1 MNSNSIYKIK
11 KIGKI
16 VSSILFV
23 LFLGFSSS
31 VIIASEPIQIPK
43 IDGIIEFDGLPF
55 EEAWEK
61 IKSFPVVGYI
71 PDFGAEP
78 SEKTEIRMCYND
90 QYLYISGR
98 LYDNNPSR
106 IRNTSKQRDDFGGN
120 SDALGIILDSF
131 NDKENG
137 LVFSTTPSGQRTDYS
152 VYNDAN
158 AFGGSLPFNISWN
171 TFWDVKTVTNE
182 EGWFVEL
189 RIPISSLRFQN
200 IDGATTMGMIVWRWI
215 PHKNENVTFPAIDR
229 KYGDFAFLKPSKA
242 QEIVFKDI
250 KPKKPIY
257 ITPYALGG
265 WEQFNELND
274 DETRYEEESKPILKF
289 GGDLKYGITP
299 NLTLDLT
306 VNTDFAQVEVDDQ
319 QVNLTRYSLFFP
331 EKRQFFQERSS
342 IFSYNLGGPQDI
354 FYSRK
359 IGLHEGKEVQI
370 YGGARLVG
378 RVGAW
383 DLGFL
388 NMQTA
393 ALYGS
398 SELDSSQ
405 DSLLLHS
412 ENFGVL
418 RMRRQVINENSYV
431 GGIFTSRIGTDGS
444 YNYVY
449 GLDGIFRLFGDDY
462 LDIKWSQSF
471 ETGAKNKV
479 LSMNPT
485 KIRLS
490 WQRRNDKG
498 FGYTLGISHSGA
510 DFNPGIG
517 FEFLDNYKGSWN
529 RLQWGW
535 LPGMES
541 KLQSHKVYLGFR
553 GNMWNES
560 GIVESAT
567 IEPGWT
573 FQTKKFLQGDFK
585 ITYKYENVEED
596 FDLSDEVSIPTGQ
609 YKYLS
614 TNISLTSPMTRP
626 FFVNSII
633 DVGQFYDGSRFSMLL
648 IPTWK
653 VSSSLNFSIDYQYNN
668 IKFTDRSQQFIAHIG
683 RFKMLFMLS
692 TAFTA
697 SAFIQYNS
705 AINAVSSN
713 IRLRYNPREGNDLYI
728 VFNEGRNTQ
737 LEREVPKLPTI
748 SNRNILVKYTYTFG
762 L

>member
-1 MNSNSIYKIK
+1 VNSNSIYKIK
-11 KIGKI
+11 EIGKK
-16 VSSILFV
+16 VSSILVV
-23 LFLGFSSS
+23 LFLYFGYSAL
-31 VIIASEPIQIPK
+31 IASEPIQIPK
-43 IDGIIEFDGLPF
+43 IDGNIDFDGLPF
-55 EEAWEK
+55 EEVWEQ
-61 IKSFPVVGYI
+61 IKPFPVVMFI

-78 SEKTEIRMCYND
+78 TEKTEIRICYND
-90 QYLYISGR
+90 QYLYVSGR
-98 LYDNNPSR
+98 LYDNNPSL

-137 LVFSTTPSGQRTDYS
+137 LAFSTTPSGQRTDYS
-152 VYNDAN
+152 VFNDAN
-158 AFGGSLPFNISWN
+158 AFGGNFPFNISWN
-171 TFWDVKTVTNE
+171 TFWDVKTITNE

-200 IDGATTMGMIVWRWI
+200 IDGVTTMGMIVWRWI
-215 PHKNENVTFPAIDR
+215 PHKNENVIFPAIDP

-242 QEIVFKDI
+242 QEIIFKDI
-250 KPKKPIY
+250 KPKKTIY

-274 DETRYEEESKPILKF
+274 AETSYEEESKPILKF
-289 GGDLKYGITP
+289 GGDLKYGITS
-299 NLTLDLT
+299 NLTLDVT
-306 VNTDFAQVEVDDQ
+306 INTDFAQVEVDDQ

-378 RVGAW
+378 RIGAW

-388 NMQTA
+388 DMQTA

-398 SELDSSQ
+398 SELDSNQ
-405 DSLLLHS
+405 DSLLINS

-462 LDIKWSQSF
+462 LDLRWAQSF
-471 ETGAKNKV
+471 ETGAKNNA

-498 FGYTLGISHSGA
+498 FGYNLGISHSGA

-517 FEFLDNYKGSWN
+517 FEFRNNYKGTWN
-529 RLQWGW
+529 SLQWGW
-535 LPGMES
+535 LPGKDS

-553 GNMWNES
+553 GNILNKS
-560 GIVESAT
+560 GIVESAA

-585 ITYKYENVEED
+585 VTYGYEYVEEE
-596 FDLSDEVSIPTGQ
+596 FDLSDKVLVPVGQ
-609 YKYLS
+609 YRFLTTN
-614 TNISLTSPMTRP
+614 TNITTSMTKS
-626 FFVNSII
+626 FYVNGIL
-633 DVGQFYDGSRFSMLL
+633 DVGQFYDGSRFSIL
-648 IPTWK
+648 IIPSWK
-653 VSSSLNFSIDYQYNN
+653 VSSSLNFSIDYQYNK
-668 IKFTDRSQQFIAHIG
+668 IRFTDRNQQFIAHIG
-683 RFKMLFMLS
+683 RFKVLYMLS

-705 AINAVSSN
+705 AFNIISSN
-713 IRLRYNPREGNDLYI
+713 IKLRYNPREGNDLYI
-728 VFNEGRNTQ
+728 VFNEGRNTD
-737 LEREVPKLPTI
+737 LARETPELPSI

>member
-1 MNSNSIYKIK
+1 MNSNFIYKINW
-11 KIGKI
+11 IGEK
-16 VSSILFV
+16 VNSILFV
-23 LFLGFSSS
+23 LLLCFASS

-43 IDGIIEFDGLPF
+43 INGNIDFDGLPF
-55 EEAWEK
+55 EEVWEQ
-61 IKSFPVVGYI
+61 IEPFPVVIFI

-78 SEKTEIRMCYND
+78 TEKTEIRLMYND
-90 QYLYISGR
+90 QFLYVSGR
-98 LYDNNPSR
+98 FYDNNPSL
-106 IRNTSKQRDDFGGN
+106 IRNTSKQRDHFGGN
-120 SDALGIILDSF
+120 SDGFGIVLDSF
-131 NDKENG
+131 NDKENA
-137 LVFSTTPSGQRTDYS
+137 LTFSTSPSGQRTDYS
-152 VYNDAN
+152 VFNDAN
-158 AFGGSLPFNISWN
+158 AGGGNMPFNISWN
-171 TFWDVKTVTNE
+171 TFWDVKTIINE
-182 EGWFVEL
+182 EGWFVEM
-189 RIPISSLRFQN
+189 RIPISSLRFQS
-200 IDGATTMGMIVWRWI
+200 IDGVATMGMIVYRWI
-215 PHKNENVTFPAIDR
+215 PHKNESVIFPAIDP
-229 KYGDFAFLKPSKA
+229 KYGDFAFLQPSKA
-242 QEIVFKDI
+242 QEIVFKEI
-250 KPKKPIY
+250 KSKKPIY
-257 ITPYALGG
+257 LTPFALGG
-265 WEQFNELND
+265 WNQSNFLND
-274 DETRYEEESKPILKF
+274 AGTSYEEASEPILKF
-289 GGDLKYGITP
+289 GGDLKYGITS

-306 VNTDFAQVEVDDQ
+306 LNTDFAQVEVDDQ

-359 IGLHEGKEVQI
+359 IGLHKGKEVQI

-378 RVGAW
+378 RIGAW

-388 NMQTA
+388 DMQTA

-398 SELDSSQ
+398 SELDSNQ
-405 DSLLLHS
+405 DSLLLNS

-462 LDIKWSQSF
+462 LDIKWAQSF
-471 ETGAKNKV
+471 ETNAKNKA
-479 LSMNPT
+479 LSMDPT

-490 WQRRNDKG
+490 WQRRNNKG
-498 FGYTLGISHSGA
+498 FGYYFSMSHSGA

-517 FEFLDNYKGSWN
+517 FQFVDNYKGTYN

-553 GNMWNES
+553 GNIWNDS
-560 GIVESAT
+560 GKVESAA

-573 FQTKKFLQGDFK
+573 FQTKNFLQGDFK
-585 ITYKYENVEED
+585 ITYGYENVEED
-596 FDLSDEVSIPTGQ
+596 FDLSDEAYIPAGQ
-609 YKYLS
+609 YNYLT
-614 TNISLTSPMTRP
+614 TNTTITSSMTKP
-626 FFVNSII
+626 FYVNGQL
-633 DVGQFYDGSRFSMLL
+633 DAGQFFDGFRFSILL

-653 VSSSLNFSIDYQYNN
+653 ISSSLNLSFDYQYNK
-668 IKFTDRSQQFIAHIG
+668 IKFTERDQEFVSHIG
-683 RFKMLFMLS
+683 RFKVLYMLS
-692 TAFTA
+692 TKFTA
-697 SAFIQYNS
+697 STFVQYNS
-705 AINAVSSN
+705 AINTISSN

-728 VFNEGRNTQ
+728 VFNEGRNTD
-737 LEREVPKLPTI
+737 LEREIPELPTI

>member
-11 KIGKI
+11 GIGKI
-16 VSSILFV
+16 VNAILFV
-23 LFLGFSSS
+23 LFLCFGST
-31 VIIASEPIQIPK
+31 VLIASEPILIPK
-43 IDGIIEFDGLPF
+43 INVSIDFDGLPF
-55 EEAWEK
+55 EEVWEQ
-61 IKSFPVVGYI
+61 IKPFPVVGYI
-71 PDFGAEP
+71 PIFGAEP

-90 QYLYISGR
+90 HYLYVSGR
-98 LYDNNPSR
+98 LYDSKPSL
-106 IRNTSKQRDDFGGN
+106 IRNTSKQRDDFSGN

-152 VYNDAN
+152 VFNDAN
-158 AFGGSLPFNISWN
+158 AFGGNMPFNMSWN

-189 RIPISSLRFQN
+189 RIPVSSLRFQTM
-200 IDGATTMGMIVWRWI
+200 DGVATMGMVVWRWI
-215 PHKNENVTFPAIDR
+215 PHKNESVTFPAIDP
-229 KYGDFAFLKPSKA
+229 KYGNFAFLKPSKA
-242 QEIVFKDI
+242 QEIVFRDI

-265 WEQFNELND
+265 WEQFNKLND
-274 DETRYEEESKPILKF
+274 AETSYEEESNPILKF
-289 GGDLKYGITP
+289 GGDIKYGITS

-359 IGLHEGKEVQI
+359 IGLQGKEVQI

-388 NMQTA
+388 DMQTA
-393 ALYGS
+393 ALYGT

-462 LDIKWSQSF
+462 LDLKWAQSF
-471 ETGAKNKV
+471 VTNAENKAF
-479 LSMNPT
+479 SMDPT
-485 KIRLS
+485 KIRIS

-498 FGYTLGISHSGA
+498 FAYSFSMSHSGA

-517 FEFLDNYKGSWN
+517 FEFRNNYKGTWN

-535 LPGMES
+535 LPGKDS
-541 KLQSHKVYLGFR
+541 KLQSHKVYIGFR
-553 GNMWNES
+553 GNLLNE
-560 GIVESAT
+560 GGTVESAA

-573 FQTKKFLQGDFK
+573 FQTKSFLQGDFK
-585 ITYKYENVEED
+585 IFYGYENVEEE
-596 FDLSDEVSIPTGQ
+596 FELSDKASIPIGQ

-614 TNISLTSPMTRP
+614 TNISLTSPMTKS
-626 FFVNSII
+626 FFINGIL
-633 DVGQFYDGSRFSMLL
+633 DAGQFYDGTRFSIL
-648 IPTWK
+648 IKPTWK
-653 VSSSLNFSIDYQYNN
+653 VSSSLNLNIDYQYNN
-668 IKFTDRSQQFIAHIG
+668 IRFTDRNQQFIAHIG
-683 RFKMLFMLS
+683 RFKVLYMLS
-692 TAFTA
+692 TTFTA

-705 AINAVSSN
+705 AVNAISSN

-728 VFNEGRNTQ
+728 VFNEGRNTN
-737 LEREVPKLPTI
+737 LERETPRLPAI
-748 SNRNILVKYTYTFG
+748 SNRNILIKYTYTFG